1 MYFIKSQITKAYYE
15 QTVKMTKKYN
25 ILTKS
30 NLKTL
35 QELGLQRTLLY
46 FASSIEIIFFSDKH
60 KVMKLF

>member
-46 FASSIEIIFFSDKH
+46 FASSIEIIFFR
-60 KVMKLF
+60 